1 MPAISV
7 RAGFASVEVASSG
20 QASSGGVLETRSV
33 VFSGKHFFVNMATKP
48 GGKGSVSV
56 AVLDGSGAPIAPYTH
71 QNCAPV
77 TKDSVRQGVT
87 WNGAAD
93 LSSVAGKPVR
103 LQFKLEGK
111 AQLYSFWVS
120 NSTCGE
126 SQGYV
131 AAGGKGFDGMK
142 DTKGQW

>member
-1 MPAISV
+1 M
-7 RAGFASVEVASSG
+7 EVASSG

-56 AVLDGSGAPIAPYTH
+56 AVLDGSGAPIAPFTH

-87 WNGAAD
+87 WSGAAD
-93 LSSVAGKPVR
+93 LSSVAGKPTTSKLARSIEENTCSSQR
-103 LQFKLEGK
+103 LGCMPSWLKPGPLSVYPHAK
-111 AQLYSFWVS
+111 
-120 NSTCGE
+120 STINMRPAE
-126 SQGYV
+126 
-131 AAGGKGFDGMK
+131 
-142 DTKGQW
+142 DT

>member
-1 MPAISV
+1 M
-7 RAGFASVEVASSG
+7 EVASSG

-48 GGKGSVSV
+48 GGKGSLSV

-93 LSSVAGKPVR
+93 LLRSRGVDVGRP
-103 LQFKLEGK
+103 FE
-111 AQLYSFWVS
+111 
-120 NSTCGE
+120 
-126 SQGYV
+126 
-131 AAGGKGFDGMK
+131 AAAAVVPA
-142 DTKGQW
+142 